1 MAAVTNPRADPPRHR
16 AWWQPLRARLR
27 FADRRRPVGAVFRS
41 GVREVAHPLS
51 IGRFMVKRSGTEFR
65 RDRLT
70 WIAYVVLAWFAYLQ
84 AAPGLVIVHLRDELD
99 LSYSTGGLHVAAF
112 AAGSMVAGVI
122 SARLERALGRRTLLW
137 SAAALMGAG
146 TIGFTA
152 GRIAEVT
159 VGSVLVMGV
168 GGGLLLA
175 TVQAALA
182 DHHGERRAV
191 ALAEANVGAS
201 IAYLVLIGGLSL
213 TAALHAG
220 WRVALLASLAVPAL
234 AWWRNRR
241 LAINAP
247 PPSRVA
253 QGRLPGVFWVAAAM
267 LFCTTAAEWCITA
280 WGATFVED
288 AADVSTDTAVGLM
301 AGYFGGVVAGRALGG
316 RLARRHDPARLLAF
330 ALAVTA
336 AGFVVLWP
344 STGPAQALVGLSL
357 LGIGLGNLFPMGTS
371 VSVAL
376 APERA
381 VLASGRVVMMSSF
394 AVVLAPLTVGTL
406 ADATSLRAALGV
418 VPVVLAL
425 AAAGL
430 TLVRRART
438 PASAAPGTAGA
449 PSCSR

>member
-1 MAAVTNPRADPPRHR
+1 
-16 AWWQPLRARLR
+16 
-27 FADRRRPVGAVFRS
+27 
-41 GVREVAHPLS
+41 
-51 IGRFMVKRSGTEFR
+51 MVERSGTEFH

-70 WIAYVVLAWFAYLQ
+70 WIAYVMLAWFAYLQ

-112 AAGSMVAGVI
+112 AAGSTVAGVI
-122 SARLERALGRRTLLW
+122 SARLERALGRRALFW

-146 TIGFTA
+146 AIGLTA
-152 GRIAEVT
+152 GRIAAVT

-175 TVQAALA
+175 TGQAALA

-191 ALAEANVGAS
+191 ALAEENVAAS
-201 IAYLVLIGGLSL
+201 IGYVGLIGVLSL

-234 AWWRNRR
+234 AWWSNRR
-241 LAINAP
+241 LAIDAP

-253 QGRLPGVFWVAAAM
+253 QGRLPGLFWIAAAM
-267 LFCTTAAEWCITA
+267 LFCTTAAEWCINA

-288 AADVSTDTAVGLM
+288 AADVAADTAVALM
-301 AGYFGGVVAGRALGG
+301 AGYFGGVLAGRTLGS
-316 RLARRHDPARLLAF
+316 RLARRHDPARLLVL
-330 ALAVTA
+330 ALAVAA
-336 AGFVVLWP
+336 AGFAVLWP

-357 LGIGLGNLFPMGTS
+357 LGLGLGNLFPMGVS
-371 VSVAL
+371 VAVAL
-376 APERA
+376 APRQA
-381 VLASGRVVMMSSF
+381 ALASGRAVAMSSF

-406 ADATSLRAALGV
+406 ADATSLKAALGA
-418 VPVVLAL
+418 VPVMLLL

-438 PASAAPGTAGA
+438 
-449 PSCSR
+449 